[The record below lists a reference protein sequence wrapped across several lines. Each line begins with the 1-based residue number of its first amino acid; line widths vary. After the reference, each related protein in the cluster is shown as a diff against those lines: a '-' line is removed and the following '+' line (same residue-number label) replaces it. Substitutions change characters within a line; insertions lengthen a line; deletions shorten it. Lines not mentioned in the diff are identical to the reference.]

1 MALVISLPRHN
12 IMKFF
17 GIKSSSKTCRFNKK
31 DDMKRKIIKI
41 DEEKCTGCGLCVPG
55 CAEGAIQII
64 EGKAKLVS
72 DVYCDGLG
80 ACLGE
85 CPEGALSI
93 EERSAPPFDEKLVQ
107 EHLAKTSE
115 KTPAHDLPVMPQ
127 PGCPGSAHA
136 VFEKKPAGAASPA
149 VAQFSELTHWP
160 VQLHLVNPTADF
172 FSGRD
177 VVLAAD
183 CVAYALGD
191 FHQRFLKGKSLAIAC
206 PKLDDGQDE
215 YIEKISRLADEAR
228 INTLSVVMMQ
238 VPCCRGLMQIAQA
251 GLQKAKRKVP
261 LKAVI
266 IGISGDVLS
275 DEWVS

>member
-1 MALVISLPRHN
+1 
-12 IMKFF
+12 
-17 GIKSSSKTCRFNKK
+17 
-31 DDMKRKIIKI
+31 MKRKIIKI

-93 EERSAPPFDEKLVQ
+93 EERDAPPFDEKLVQ
-107 EHLAKTSE
+107 KHLAKTSE
-115 KTPAHDLPVMPQ
+115 KTPAHGLPVMSQ

-136 VFEKKPAGAASPA
+136 VLERKPAGVSSLA
-149 VAQFSELTHWP
+149 VAQSSELTHWP
-160 VQLHLVNPTADF
+160 VQLHLVNPAADF
-172 FSGRD
+172 FRGKD

-183 CVAYALGD
+183 CVAYAMGD

-206 PKLDDGQDE
+206 PKLDEGLDE
-215 YIEKISRLADEAR
+215 YIEKITRLADEAK
-228 INTLSVVMMQ
+228 INTLTVVMMQ
-238 VPCCRGLMQIAQA
+238 VPCCRGLMQIAEA

>member
-1 MALVISLPRHN
+1 
-12 IMKFF
+12 
-17 GIKSSSKTCRFNKK
+17 
-31 DDMKRKIIKI
+31 MKRKIIKI

-64 EGKAKLVS
+64 DGKARLVS

-85 CPEGALSI
+85 CPEGALSM
-93 EERSAPPFDEKLVQ
+93 EERDAAPFDDKLVQ
-107 EHLAKTSE
+107 EHLAKTSG
-115 KTPAHDLPVMPQ
+115 KTTAHGLPVMPQ
-127 PGCPGSAHA
+127 PGCPGSASMA
-136 VFEKKPAGAASPA
+136 LERKTAPATSAASHL
-149 VAQFSELTHWP
+149 AQPSELGHWP
-160 VQLHLVNPTADF
+160 VQLHLVNPAADF
-172 FSGRD
+172 FRGQD

-183 CVAYALGD
+183 CVAYALSD

-215 YIEKISRLADEAR
+215 YIEKIHRLADEAK
-228 INTLSVVMMQ
+228 INTLTALMMQ
-238 VPCCRGLMQIAQA
+238 VPCCRGLAQIAQA

-266 IGISGDVLS
+266 VGIRGEILSEDWIG
-275 DEWVS
+275 

>member
-1 MALVISLPRHN
+1 
-12 IMKFF
+12 
-17 GIKSSSKTCRFNKK
+17 
-31 DDMKRKIIKI
+31 MKRKIIKI

-64 EGKAKLVS
+64 AGKAKLVS

-93 EERSAPPFDEKLVQ
+93 EERDAAPFDEKLVQ
-107 EHLAKTSE
+107 EHLAKTSG
-115 KTPAHDLPVMPQ
+115 KASAHDLPVMPQ
-127 PGCPGSAHA
+127 PGCPGSTHA
-136 VFEKKPAGAASPA
+136 TLERKPAGAVSAAPHL
-149 VAQFSELTHWP
+149 AQSSELGHWP
-160 VQLHLVNPTADF
+160 VQLPLVNPAADF
-172 FSGRD
+172 FRGRD

-206 PKLDDGQDE
+206 PKLDDGQEE
-215 YIEKISRLADEAR
+215 YIEKISRLADEAK
-228 INTLSVVMMQ
+228 INTLTVIIMQ
-238 VPCCRGLMQIAQA
+238 VPCCRGLMQVAQA

-266 IGISGDVLS
+266 VGIRGEILS
-275 DEWVS
+275 EDWVG

>member
-1 MALVISLPRHN
+1 
-12 IMKFF
+12 
-17 GIKSSSKTCRFNKK
+17 
-31 DDMKRKIIKI
+31 MKRKIIKI

-64 EGKAKLVS
+64 DGKARLVS

-93 EERSAPPFDEKLVQ
+93 EERDAEAFDEKQVQ
-107 EHLAKTSE
+107 EHLAKTFVR
-115 KTPAHDLPVMPQ
+115 PIAHGSPVMPQ
-127 PGCPGSAHA
+127 QGCPGSAHVA
-136 VFEKKPAGAASPA
+136 LERKGAAVLSAAPGA
-149 VAQFSELTHWP
+149 VQSSELTHWP
-160 VQLHLVNPTADF
+160 VQLPLVNPAADF
-172 FSGRD
+172 FRGQD

-206 PKLDDGQDE
+206 PKLDDGQEE
-215 YIEKISRLADEAR
+215 YIEKIRRLADEAK
-228 INTLSVVMMQ
+228 INTLTVIIMQ
-238 VPCCRGLMQIAQA
+238 VPCCRGLMQVAQT

-266 IGISGDVLS
+266 VGIRGEILS
-275 DEWVS
+275 EDWVN